1 MRTGVFFL
9 LLAYVL
15 SQFYRAFLAV
25 LAPVLGSGLEDGI
38 GATPADLARASGL
51 WFLAFAVMQVPV
63 GWALD
68 RIGPRRLTAGL
79 LGVAGGCGA
88 LVFALA
94 QGPGAIDLAMVLIG
108 IGCSPVLMASYYIFA
123 RVYPA
128 AIFGT
133 LAGAMIGTGTLGNL
147 AASMPLA
154 FAVEVFGWRGALMV
168 LAGVTVV
175 VALALW
181 RFVTDPPAAPVTE
194 ARGALIDL
202 LRLPALWLILPIA
215 MVNYA
220 PSAGIRGLWAGPYL
234 SDVFGLDTG
243 GIGLMTLLMGVAMVV
258 GNFAYGPLDRLV
270 GSRKWVVL
278 GGNLAG
284 AACLLA
290 LWAFPGSGMWTAAVL
305 LALVGMFG
313 ASYPMIMAH
322 GRSFVPAHLVGRGVT
337 LLNLF
342 TIGGVAAFQ
351 MISARI
357 HAAVS
362 ATNADPVAPYSA
374 LFLFSALLLLAGC
387 AIYLFSKDRMD

>member
-25 LAPVLGSGLEDGI
+25 LAPVLEGSI
-38 GATPADLARASGL
+38 GVTPADLARSSGL

-68 RIGPRRLTAGL
+68 RIGPRRLAAGL
-79 LGVAGGCGA
+79 LGVAGGSGA
-88 LVFALA
+88 LIFALA

-128 AIFGT
+128 AVFGT

-147 AASMPLA
+147 AASLPLA

-168 LAGVTVV
+168 LAAVTVV

-181 RFVTDPPAAPVTE
+181 RFVADPPPAPASE
-194 ARGALIDL
+194 ARGSLLDL
-202 LRLPALWLILPIA
+202 LRLPALWLILPMA

-234 SDVFGLDTG
+234 ADVFGLDTG
-243 GIGLMTLLMGVAMVV
+243 AIGGVTLLMGVAMVV
-258 GNFAYGPLDRLV
+258 GNFAYGPLDRLFK
-270 GSRKWVVL
+270 SRKWVVL

-284 AACLLA
+284 AACLFA
-290 LWAFPGSGMWTAAVL
+290 LWALPGGGVWQAAAL
-305 LALVGMFG
+305 LALVGLFG
-313 ASYPMIMAH
+313 ASFPLIMAH

-342 TIGGVAAFQ
+342 TIGGVAVFQ
-351 MISARI
+351 MITARI
-357 HAAVS
+357 HGAVS
-362 ATNADPVAPYSA
+362 AVSGDPMAPYGA
-374 LFLFSALLLLAGC
+374 LFLFSALVVLAGS
-387 AIYLFSKDRMD
+387 AIYLFSEDRTD

>member
-25 LAPVLGSGLEDGI
+25 LAPVLEGSI
-38 GATPADLARASGL
+38 GATPADLARSSGL
-51 WFLAFAVMQVPV
+51 WFLAFAAMQVPV

-68 RIGPRRLTAGL
+68 RIGPRRLAAGL
-79 LGVAGGCGA
+79 LGVAGGSGA

-128 AIFGT
+128 AVFGT

-147 AASMPLA
+147 AASLPLA

-181 RFVTDPPAAPVTE
+181 RFVADPPAAPLTE
-194 ARGALIDL
+194 ARGSLLDL
-202 LRLPALWLILPIA
+202 LRLPALWLILPMA
-215 MVNYA
+215 TVNYA
-220 PSAGIRGLWAGPYL
+220 PSAGIRGLWAGPYV

-243 GIGLMTLLMGVAMVV
+243 GIGMATLLMGVAMVV
-258 GNFAYGPLDRLV
+258 GNFAYGPLDRLL
-270 GSRKWVVL
+270 GSRKRVVL

-290 LWAFPGSGMWTAAVL
+290 LWAFPGGGVWQATAL
-305 LALVGMFG
+305 LALVGLFG
-313 ASYPMIMAH
+313 ASFPLIMAH

-351 MISARI
+351 MVSARI

-362 ATNADPVAPYSA
+362 ATHADPAAPYSA